1 MTTTTSAPTTST
13 GAASSPDAQTTWVV
27 PVRNDGLVVDSFAF
41 EPIGTLADRAVVE
54 PAELG
59 LLPGQEG
66 QVTVRYDLPTD
77 PPLAAGTHP
86 VGLRVLSR
94 EVPES
99 GYVEEGALDI
109 APFTAVTAELGPR
122 TSTARGRGKGKHE
135 VALDNRGNTP
145 AVVVLDLADPDEKLH
160 GTIEPAFVEV
170 GPGRSEIVTVKVHAR
185 AQHWKGANH
194 SLPFQVVVT
203 PPEGDQRTL
212 PGTLLQRPLL
222 PPWLLK
228 ALLGLLVLAMLMSGL
243 WLAVLKPTI
252 ESSARAA
259 ASEEGEKALAAQQE
273 AAAAQEKAAAEQ
285 KAALEELEDKV
296 DAATTPTTPPT
307 VDPGAPVDP
316 LGDPLLV
323 RVAAT
328 KSDQTP
334 SKVVDTEKV
343 VSITDLLLQ
352 NPAGDTGRIDVTR
365 DGDVVYSARLENFRD
380 LDLHL
385 VAQLAFEPGSPL
397 GLEVKCENLPAD
409 PTDPTSKAAPCTPG
423 ITVSGFARTPA
434 P

>member
-1 MTTTTSAPTTST
+1 MTTTTNAPATTAT
-13 GAASSPDAQTTWVV
+13 PTDATTWVV
-27 PVRNDGLVVDSFAF
+27 TVRNDGLVVDSFAF

-66 QVTVRYDLPTD
+66 QVTVRYDLPTE
-77 PPLAAGTHP
+77 PPLAAGSHP
-86 VGLRVLSR
+86 VGLRVASR
-94 EVPES
+94 EDPAS

-135 VALDNRGNTP
+135 VALDNRGNTT
-145 AVVVLDLADPDEKLH
+145 AVVVLDLADPDEKVH

-170 GPGRSEIVTVKVHAR
+170 GPGRSELVTVKVHAR
-185 AQHWKGANH
+185 AQHWKGTNN

-212 PGTLLQRPLL
+212 PGTLLQRAVL
-222 PPWLLK
+222 PSWLLK

-243 WLAVLKPTI
+243 WLAVLRPAI

-285 KAALEELEDKV
+285 KEALDELTGKV
-296 DAATTPTTPPT
+296 DVLTPTTPPT
-307 VDPGAPVDP
+307 ADPNAADDAD
-316 LGDPLLV
+316 GDPLLV

-334 SKVVDTEKV
+334 SKVLDADRV
-343 VSITDLLLQ
+343 VSVTDLLLQ
-352 NPAGDTGRIDVTR
+352 NAAGDTGRIDVTR

-385 VAQLAFEPGSPL
+385 VAPLAFAPGAPL
-397 GLEVKCENLPAD
+397 GLEVTCENVPAD
-409 PTDPTSKAAPCTPG
+409 PTDPTSKAAPCTAG
-423 ITVSGFARTPA
+423 ISVSGFARTPA

>member
-1 MTTTTSAPTTST
+1 MTTTTTAPSTTATPS
-13 GAASSPDAQTTWVV
+13 DAQTTWVV
-27 PVRNDGLVVDSFAF
+27 AVRNDGLVVDSFAF
-41 EPIGTLADRAVVE
+41 EPIGTLAERAVVE

-66 QVTVRYDLPTD
+66 QVTVRYDLPTE
-77 PPLAAGTHP
+77 PPLAAGSHP
-86 VGLRVLSR
+86 VGLRVVSR
-94 EVPES
+94 EDPAS

-135 VALDNRGNTP
+135 VALDNRGNTT

-170 GPGRSEIVTVKVHAR
+170 GPGRSEIVAVKVHAR
-185 AQHWKGANH
+185 AQHWKGANN

-212 PGTLLQRPLL
+212 PGTLLQRAVL
-222 PPWLLK
+222 PSWLLK

-243 WLAVLKPTI
+243 WLAVLRPAI

-259 ASEEGEKALAAQQE
+259 ASEEGEKALAAQEE

-285 KAALEELEDKV
+285 KAALDELTDKV
-296 DAATTPTTPPT
+296 EEATGTPVTPTPTPG
-307 VDPGAPVDP
+307 VDGVPIDP

-328 KSDQTP
+328 TSDQTP
-334 SKVVDTEKV
+334 SRVLDADRI
-343 VSITDLLLQ
+343 VSVTDLLLQ
-352 NPAGDTGRIDVTR
+352 NAAGDTGRIDVTR

-385 VAQLAFEPGSPL
+385 VAPLAFAPGAPL
-397 GLEVKCENLPAD
+397 GLEVTCENLPAD
-409 PTDPTSKAAPCTPG
+409 PTDPTSEAAPCTPG
-423 ITVSGFARTPA
+423 ISVSGFARTPA